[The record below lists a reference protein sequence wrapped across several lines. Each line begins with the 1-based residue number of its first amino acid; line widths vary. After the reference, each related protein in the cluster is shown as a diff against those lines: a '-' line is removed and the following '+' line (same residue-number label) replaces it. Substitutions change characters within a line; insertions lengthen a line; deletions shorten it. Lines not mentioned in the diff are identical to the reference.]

1 VSGPREATS
10 PQSQGPRG
18 NLTSDVSLPKTA
30 LALWP
35 AKLLTL
41 LNPCVPDLHF
51 TRHEG
56 KNQVTYTDEREKD
69 GFGNYTGNHK
79 TTYEMDEDDD
89 ADDEDGNHYHGQKH
103 TPSVIVAWSRTNPYN
118 GKVTSSVAV
127 YSDGTK
133 GRCVTTYNP
142 NTDQTTQRGKCDFDM
157 DPTNYDIVITEDP
170 FTGEAVL
177 TVNATGLVS
186 VCPVKLGALQPATTP
201 ALAMLETTPSRGMLW
216 TAY

>member
-1 VSGPREATS
+1 MSEERRQDRRGRYSFRGHLRRLRTAGRLKTLGLATATVLVIAAVTFARCESSRVSGPREATS
-10 PQSQGPRG
+10 PPSQGPRG
-18 NLTSDVSLPKTA
+18 NLTTDVSLPKTA

-89 ADDEDGNHYHGQKH
+89 ADDEDGNHYHGHKH
-103 TPSVIVAWSRTNPYN
+103 TPSPAWRLEGFAYGVA
-118 GKVTSSVAV
+118 GGSSSPLSV
-127 YSDGTK
+127 YPGGT
-133 GRCVTTYNP
+133 
-142 NTDQTTQRGKCDFDM
+142 
-157 DPTNYDIVITEDP
+157 
-170 FTGEAVL
+170 
-177 TVNATGLVS
+177 
-186 VCPVKLGALQPATTP
+186 
-201 ALAMLETTPSRGMLW
+201 
-216 TAY
+216 